1 MKKIVLAS
9 VLAAAAIS
17 SMNAAN
23 AATAGQVCSGPTTA
37 SNGSF
42 TVDTS
47 ATNEF
52 VKVAFTP
59 KCSANVIMQYS
70 SNATSLGV
78 VAASGKGKTLF
89 GGGTNGG
96 GVSVVN
102 LCSGTNNA
110 CSTSDVTEAAATT
123 KRDAS

>member
-9 VLAAAAIS
+9 VLAAAAVA
-17 SMNAAN
+17 SMGTAN
-23 AATAGQVCSGPTTA
+23 AATSGLVCSGPTA
-37 SNGSF
+37 AGNGSF
-42 TVDTS
+42 TVDTN

-59 KCSANVIMQYS
+59 KCSANVIMRYS
-70 SNATSLGV
+70 QNQSALGV
-78 VAASGKGKTLF
+78 VSGSSKGKNYF

-96 GVSVVN
+96 GVAPMGS
-102 LCSGTNNA
+102 CAAAG
-110 CSTSDVTEAAATT
+110 CSTTEITEANATT